1 VGDSHT
7 LPNEVRRSRQRSN
20 TRREKLWRINATP
33 KPVIPNL
40 ASSVVV
46 LFPEGSSAT
55 RERSSRSVP
64 ARPHTLRSLAR
75 MEEENAALRSRVVEL
90 ALQIQDLKE
99 RADSRSR
106 AFVGTRALWK

>member
-1 VGDSHT
+1 MPT
-7 LPNEVRRSRQRSN
+7 EVRRSRQRSN
-20 TRREKLWRINATP
+20 ARLEKLWRINAMP

-46 LFPEGSSAT
+46 LFPEGSSTT

-64 ARPHTLRSLAR
+64 ARPHTLSSLAR

-106 AFVGTRALWK
+106 AFVGTRVS